1 MVLFAADLDNTLVYS
16 RRRLTELAAEKNFSF
31 PDDFICVECIDG
43 QGCGYMSRRTV
54 RMLAELR
61 AKMGFVP
68 ITTRSLA
75 QYRRMAFPA
84 EIMPHFALVANGA
97 LLLCD
102 GATDAT
108 WQNKTKAVA
117 ALARNEL
124 LRLAE
129 KLAADYAFRGKPP
142 QLIDDIF
149 LFVRVAND
157 ADFDAA
163 LLRVRN
169 ATRLCVGTSGRKIY
183 IFPDNMDK
191 GTALDRLKKLTAA
204 SFVFAAGDSP
214 LDLPMLQKSDCAF
227 VPNVNIGNELLS
239 VDKIICD
246 GKGLFS
252 EQILEH
258 ISRRFDAG

>member
-1 MVLFAADLDNTLVYS
+1 
-16 RRRLTELAAEKNFSF
+16 
-31 PDDFICVECIDG
+31 
-43 QGCGYMSRRTV
+43 MSRRTV

-75 QYRRMAFPA
+75 QYRRMTFPA

-149 LFVRVAND
+149 LFVASIIN
-157 ADFDAA
+157 
-163 LLRVRN
+163 N
-169 ATRLCVGTSGRKIY
+169 ASFWGDMFLDKVEKSGRFFMLRIQR
-183 IFPDNMDK
+183 IIAGTMRDLRILCRSFPILLPIK
-191 GTALDRLKKLTAA
+191 SLRAL
-204 SFVFAAGDSP
+204 
-214 LDLPMLQKSDCAF
+214 
-227 VPNVNIGNELLS
+227 
-239 VDKIICD
+239 
-246 GKGLFS
+246 
-252 EQILEH
+252 
-258 ISRRFDAG
+258 